1 MSDDILL
8 GLYRERERYIAVAF
22 RYLQDREKAR
32 DVFSDS
38 YAYVLEHRHTLTGD
52 LTKMKIYLMQ
62 TVKHKCLDAMRH
74 DDAARKACANLYENS
89 IRMLPG
95 DNITQNVI
103 RQDIYTLIRDT
114 GNKIS
119 RRTLD
124 IYVSRKFHGLS
135 HKELAGRIGRTV
147 RHHPQPG
154 GKGNLK
160 GRQSHRR
167 NHPPVF
173 SFRVRAIGSF
183 LNIPN
188 SFQVRRTFRK

>member
-1 MSDDILL
+1 MNFADQDKCEMGEKGLSDDILL

-103 RQDIYTLIRDT
+103 RQDIYALIRDT

-135 HKELAGRIGRTV
+135 HKELAGRFGITRSRV
-147 RHHPQPG
+147 AKEISKA
-154 GKGNLK
+154 GKVIDEII
-160 GRQSHRR
+160 RR
-167 NHPPVF
+167 YFH
-173 SFRVRAIGSF
+173 SGSE
-183 LNIPN
+183 
-188 SFQVRRTFRK
+188 Q